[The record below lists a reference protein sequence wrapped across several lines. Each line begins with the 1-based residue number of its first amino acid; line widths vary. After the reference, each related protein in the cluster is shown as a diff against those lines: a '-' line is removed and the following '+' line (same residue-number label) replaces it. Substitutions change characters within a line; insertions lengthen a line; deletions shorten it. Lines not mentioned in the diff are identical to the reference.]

1 MQETMPES
9 RSSRSEV
16 RLNPFSIGSPHPYS
30 HSRTRSRSHSRSSS
44 RNRPS
49 LTGPRPSQRLI
60 RTISVD
66 SDVSIGEDEFTLK
79 TGESHVPPEVP
90 EEDSKE
96 IADQLE
102 GLKLSERSSF
112 RESENVEVPY
122 VPTVLDNSLPMDY
135 LQDDVLNTIQNLRI
149 PKWYVRGSM
158 GVSPLDR
165 NKIKMTKITGAMTN
179 VIYKVEYPGLPSLL
193 LRVYGPN
200 IDTIIDREYE
210 LQVLA
215 RLSRRNIGPSLYG
228 CFQNGRFEQFL
239 ENATTLGKDDIRNW
253 KTSQRIARR
262 MKELHTGVPLMKS
275 EREQGPVCWIKIE
288 KWLENIEQRGEQ
300 WVNDVSN
307 VQKWLM
313 CRDWPTFKKAVL
325 RYRDWLYSR
334 GLPYVRQG
342 LVFCHNDTQ
351 YGNLLLSS
359 PVIPLDNVDPVIS
372 NPKSASSSSTVSSL
386 FPQSSNVSLEQILN
400 PPIQEQ
406 SQDSKLVVI
415 DFEYAGA
422 NPAAYDL
429 ANHFSE
435 WMYDYNSAEPYK
447 CFASQFP
454 TREQMLNFL
463 YCYVSHLRNK
473 NAVPIDDE
481 VRYYYNAII
490 KWRATAQL
498 FWSLW
503 GVLQSGKLDAP
514 SAQLNDEKE
523 RPSGG
528 KYIFT
533 EMDEPSDALETP
545 EATSESSS
553 EKGVDIDSF
562 DYLSYS
568 RHKIELFWGDLLQMG
583 VVERD
588 DCVGIEE
595 QLEATLL

>member
-1 MQETMPES
+1 MPEH
-9 RSSRSEV
+9 RLSRSEV
-16 RLNPFSIGSPHPYS
+16 RLNPFSIGNPHPYS

-44 RNRPS
+44 KTRPS

-66 SDVSIGEDEFTLK
+66 SDVSVGEDEFALE
-79 TGESHVPPEVP
+79 TGESQVPPEVP
-90 EEDSKE
+90 EEGSTD
-96 IADQLE
+96 IVDGLE
-102 GLKLSERSSF
+102 GLKLGEKSSY

-122 VPTVLDNSLPMDY
+122 VSTVLDNSLPLDY
-135 LQDDVLNTIQNLRI
+135 LQDDVLNTIQTLRI
-149 PKWYVRGSM
+149 PKWYVKGSM

-165 NKIKMTKITGAMTN
+165 KKIKMTKITGAMTN
-179 VIYKVEYPGLPSLL
+179 VIYKVEYPGHPSLL
-193 LRVYGPN
+193 LRVYGRN

-239 ENATTLGKDDIRNW
+239 ENASTLGKDDIRDW

-275 EREQGPVCWIKIE
+275 EREQGPACWIKIE
-288 KWLENIEQRGEQ
+288 KWLDTIEQKGEQ
-300 WVNDVSN
+300 WINDVSN
-307 VQKWLM
+307 VQRWLM
-313 CRDWPTFKKAVL
+313 CRDWPTFKRTVL

-372 NPKSASSSSTVSSL
+372 NPKSASSSSTTSL
-386 FPQSSNVSLEQILN
+386 FPQDSNVSLEQILN

-435 WMYDYNSAEPYK
+435 WMYDYNSSQPDK
-447 CFASQFP
+447 CFTSQFP

-463 YCYVSHLRNK
+463 YSYVSHLRN
-473 NAVPIDDE
+473 NTAAPIDEE
-481 VRYYYNAII
+481 VKFYYNSII
-490 KWRATAQL
+490 KWRATPQL

-503 GVLQSGKLDAP
+503 GILQSGKLDAP
-514 SAQLNDEKE
+514 AQLNDEKE

-533 EMDEPSDALETP
+533 EMDEASDALETSDS
-545 EATSESSS
+545 TSDSSS
-553 EKGVDIDSF
+553 EKGVDVDSF
-562 DYLSYS
+562 NYVSYS
-568 RHKIELFWGDLLQMG
+568 RHKIELFWGDLLQLG
-583 VVERD
+583 VAEKD
-588 DCVGIEE
+588 ACVGIKE
-595 QLEATLL
+595 QLDANQL